1 MEYVGFILVVLNVAL
16 IAGAVMNRAKRL
28 SNSAVRWLCVIAVMD
43 VVVGLFTGLVLVTG
57 R

>member
-28 SNSAVRWLCVIAVMD
+28 SNSAVGWLCVIAVMD
-43 VVVGLFTGLVLVTG
+43 VVVGLFTGLILVTG